1 MWVIYA
7 LLSSV
12 CASIMTVLMKVG
24 LKSIDPNLATTIRTF
39 FVIIMCLALVIATGK
54 IKDLTIIDKKTWLY
68 LILAAVATFFTWTFY
83 FIALKDGK
91 VSHVLA
97 LDKLSIVITI
107 IISAIFLKEKIT
119 LKIMLGIILLVTG
132 TLIIVSK

>member
-39 FVIIMCLALVIATGK
+39 IVIIMCLALVIATGK

-83 FIALKDGK
+83 FLALKDGK

-119 LKIMLGIILLVTG
+119 LKIMLGIILLVAG